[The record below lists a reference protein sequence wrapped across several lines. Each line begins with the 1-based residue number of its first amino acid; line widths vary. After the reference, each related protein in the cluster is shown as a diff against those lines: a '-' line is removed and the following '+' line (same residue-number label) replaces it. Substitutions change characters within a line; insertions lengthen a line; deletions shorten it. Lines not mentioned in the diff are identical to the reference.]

1 MTAYPR
7 SISSVPYT
15 DAPNQLQTLD
25 VWLPRPLEQSDPAH
39 SIWIMQVPALSP
51 LQRPLLT
58 TPSYVHGGA
67 WRDPTQSSTGIE
79 PTLTHL
85 ASPAHAAP
93 LAHIAGIASLN
104 YTLSPYPSHAT
115 HPSDPADPGRNATH
129 PQHIR
134 DVARAVRFLQHEYG
148 VRRWIAAGHSCG
160 ATLLLQLAAGIGLD
174 DVNANADPPRPAT
187 GPEAL
192 VLTAGIYNVPLLLA
206 NHAPPAC
213 PAEIAAIYA
222 DIVAGAFGADSAA
235 YRAVS
240 PVAGKYGPAAWPEGR
255 LVVLAHSYEDEL
267 VERAQRDVMCVVL
280 DREGWAIVME
290 EGDDEG
296 VLGKRGRVLEVR
308 DLKGAHDFVWRD
320 GEQLARLLGDAVLR
334 LVE

>member
-1 MTAYPR
+1 
-7 SISSVPYT
+7 
-15 DAPNQLQTLD
+15 
-25 VWLPRPLEQSDPAH
+25 
-39 SIWIMQVPALSP
+39 
-51 LQRPLLT
+51 
-58 TPSYVHGGA
+58 
-67 WRDPTQSSTGIE
+67 
-79 PTLTHL
+79 
-85 ASPAHAAP
+85 
-93 LAHIAGIASLN
+93 
-104 YTLSPYPSHAT
+104 
-115 HPSDPADPGRNATH
+115 
-129 PQHIR
+129 
-134 DVARAVRFLQHEYG
+134 VRFLQHEYG

-174 DVNANADPPRPAT
+174 DANANANANAPRPAT

-222 DIVAGAFGADSAA
+222 DIVAGAFGADSAV

-308 DLKGAHDFVWRD
+308 DLKGVHDFVWRD